1 MALNNQ
7 REVNNLMKKAI
18 LAGLVAIAF
27 HLSAG
32 AITFEKE
39 QDSVEFRKAQMH
51 LIGVYFKE
59 MGNMIKARRPYD
71 AAYFSASA
79 DRLAAL
85 SGWAHEGFLKRQL
98 TSDSKAKPA
107 IWEKKMDFDYKMER
121 FHNHALK
128 LQQVAAAKKNN
139 NTDSAKSD
147 LKELTAEFKLTGDDC
162 TSCHDSYKSK

>member
-39 QDSVEFRKAQMH
+39 EDSVEFRKAQMH

-59 MGNMIKARRPYD
+59 MGNMVKGKQPFD
-71 AAYFSASA
+71 AAHFSANA

-85 SGWAHEGFLKRQL
+85 SGWAHEGFSEKHL
-98 TSDSKAKPA
+98 TSNSKAKPA
-107 IWEKKMDFDYKMER
+107 IWEKKMDFDHKMEK

-128 LQQVAAAKKNN
+128 LQQVAAKNS
-139 NTDSAKSD
+139 NTDNAESSM
-147 LKELTAEFKLTGDDC
+147 KEISPEFKSVAYDC
-162 TSCHDSYKSK
+162 TCCHDSYKSK